1 MIINSTVFAGKSD
14 NMPIK
19 KVKLCDSV
27 TQTMLTF
34 PPQLTPE
41 MEEVLKQFNLFQ
53 DDQQQDYQDEQII
66 DESKAMMD
74 LSTLRRKLFINQPT
88 TPSSPAISMN
98 DSLAIHLSPP
108 PKTPDLFVST
118 LCHVLY
124 LISSNTSL
132 SYLQSYKEKANS
144 AKMCN
149 QHNSSFGSD
158 IFGELSPIMN
168 FSRSSSCDVSMI
180 SAKNGNIY

>member
-1 MIINSTVFAGKSD
+1 MIINSTVFAGMSD

-34 PPQLTPE
+34 PPKLTPA

-88 TPSSPAISMN
+88 TPSSPAISMD

-108 PKTPDLFVST
+108 PKTPDLFVS
-118 LCHVLY
+118 
-124 LISSNTSL
+124 
-132 SYLQSYKEKANS
+132 
-144 AKMCN
+144 
-149 QHNSSFGSD
+149 
-158 IFGELSPIMN
+158 IFM
-168 FSRSSSCDVSMI
+168 SCFMF
-180 SAKNGNIY
+180 N